1 MLLHVKFENALENG
15 FLREDYDEVYDFYY
29 RTYIRKRQFEPSF
42 EDVKKLRREICLNS
56 LYYSDYKNSLMLD
69 EWEVCAFFDG
79 YLEEL
84 GYRVEEKVGE
94 QLANRISDDDWL
106 NMMYELDAEPYDAL
120 ESWYLAWLDANG
132 SFTQYYYVEECD
144 GVEEEVA

>member
-1 MLLHVKFENALENG
+1 MLLHRQFENADENG

-42 EDVKKLRREICLNS
+42 EDIKKLRREICLNS
-56 LYYSDYKNSLMLD
+56 IYYDDYKNSLMLD

-79 YLEEL
+79 YLENL
-84 GYRVEEKVGE
+84 GYEVEERVGE
-94 QLANRISDDDWL
+94 QLTNGISDDDWL
-106 NMMYELDAEPYDAL
+106 KMMFELDSDDEL
-120 ESWYLAWLDANG
+120 ECWYLDWCAWLG
-132 SFTQYYYVEECD
+132 TFTQYYYVEECD